1 VPVTSVT
8 LSRSGAAAQPLFLES
23 PCAVSPRLLPA
34 PPSPAWEWSASRP
47 PAAAKTTPP
56 TAAAAS
62 IKTSLYVALGDSYS
76 SAAGVYPQVLTA
88 PPACSRSQ
96 LNYAEDTVARTHP
109 QTFTDVTC
117 SGARTS
123 DFFSSQTPGAPPQ
136 LDAVDKSTRLVT
148 MTIGGNDEGVFSNS
162 FFGCVKVD
170 AGHLY
175 GNPCQ
180 QMYGSTFT
188 DLIKTQTYP
197 NLVRTLSAVRAKAP
211 RATIVILG
219 YPQILPP
226 VGDPKCYPVMPISM
240 GDVPW
245 LVNQQQ
251 VLNDAVRRAAA
262 ATGVRYVDTYTPSAG
277 HDACT
282 PVARGGW
289 SLWSPPSTPFRCTRT
304 PPAKPS
310 WPKTPWR
317 QSGAEQI
324 VAKYRLA
331 LSVGRRVTP

>member
-1 VPVTSVT
+1 LRRIASLVACAAFVGVGMVSVT
-8 LSRSGAAAQPLFLES
+8 A
-23 PCAVSPRLLPA
+23 
-34 PPSPAWEWSASRP
+34 

-62 IKTSLYVALGDSYS
+62 IKTSPYVALGDSYS

-96 LNYAEDTVARTHP
+96 LNYAEDIVAGTHP

-123 DFFSSQTPGAPPQ
+123 DFFSSQTAGAPPQ

-162 FFGCVKVD
+162 FFGCVTVD
-170 AGHLY
+170 LGHVY
-175 GNPCQ
+175 GDPCQ
-180 QMYGSTFT
+180 QKYGSTFT
-188 DLIKTQTYP
+188 DLIKNQTYP

-226 VGDPKCYPVMPISM
+226 VGDPACYPVMPISM

-245 LVNQQQ
+245 LVNQQL

-262 ATGVRYVDTYTPSAG
+262 ATGARYVDTYSPSAG
-277 HDACT
+277 HDACA
-282 PVARGGW
+282 PVG
-289 SLWSPPSTPFRCTRT
+289 TRWIE
-304 PPAKPS
+304 PL
-310 WPKTPWR
+310 
-317 QSGAEQI
+317 
-324 VAKYRLA
+324 VAPINAYPVHPNATGEAVMAQDTLA
-331 LSVGRRVTP
+331 AIGR

>member
-1 VPVTSVT
+1 LFGVAVRRIASLVACAAFVGVGVVSVT
-8 LSRSGAAAQPLFLES
+8 
-23 PCAVSPRLLPA
+23 V
-34 PPSPAWEWSASRP
+34 

-62 IKTSLYVALGDSYS
+62 IKTSPYVALGDSYS
-76 SAAGVYPQVLTA
+76 SAAGVYPQVPTA
-88 PPACSRSQ
+88 PPKCSRSQ
-96 LNYAEDTVARTHP
+96 LNYAEDIVAGTHP

-123 DFFSSQTPGAPPQ
+123 DFFSPQTPGAPPQ

-162 FFGCVKVD
+162 FFGCVKID
-170 AGHLY
+170 LGNIY

-180 QMYGSTFT
+180 QKYGSTFT

-245 LVNQQQ
+245 LVNQQL

-262 ATGVRYVDTYTPSAG
+262 ATGARYVDTYTPSAG

-282 PVARGGW
+282 PVG
-289 SLWSPPSTPFRCTRT
+289 TRWLE
-304 PPAKPS
+304 PL
-310 WPKTPWR
+310 
-317 QSGAEQI
+317 
-324 VAKYRLA
+324 VAPINAFPVHPNATGEAVMAQDTLA
-331 LSVGRRVTP
+331 AIGR